1 MVVYSIEAC
10 SRAQGIGDTGKRG
23 CTVQFHICVD
33 EKKNYLGLEIKK
45 IFQKVH

>member
-1 MVVYSIEAC
+1 MTEVYNFVVVYSIEAC

-33 EKKNYLGLEIKK
+33 EKKI
-45 IFQKVH
+45 I